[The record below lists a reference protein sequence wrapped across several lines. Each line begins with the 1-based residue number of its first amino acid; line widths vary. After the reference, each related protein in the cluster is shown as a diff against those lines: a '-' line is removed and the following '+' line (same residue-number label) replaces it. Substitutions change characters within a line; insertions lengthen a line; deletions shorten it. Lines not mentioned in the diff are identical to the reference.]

1 MANAL
6 DWLSENKYQVLLT
19 AFLLMIVSAVGM
31 FSAAQNDIDL
41 LIWVL
46 IGVVAFANGV
56 VMLTR

>member
-6 DWLSENKYQVLLT
+6 DWLSENKYRVHLT

-31 FSAAQNDIDL
+31 FIAAQNDIDV

-46 IGVVAFANGV
+46 IGVVAFANLV